1 MGKEESFFF
10 VVMATCR
17 FSVLQWMASRSCVC
31 DKTDSIL
38 AIWSRRC
45 EHSNK
50 TKVMKLEA
58 GCIRGGSCGRWSEE
72 MSSYIIITYYIHKWN
87 SQRVNKIF
95 FKEKLTEDLASC
107 FQNDFNPYLEW
118 FFK

>member
-17 FSVLQWMASRSCVC
+17 FSVLHWMASHSYVC
-31 DKTDSIL
+31 DKIYSIL

-50 TKVMKLEA
+50 IKDMKLEA
-58 GCIRGGSCGRWSEE
+58 GYIRGGSCGRWSEE
-72 MSSYIIITYYIHKWN
+72 MSGYIIII
-87 SQRVNKIF
+87 
-95 FKEKLTEDLASC
+95 
-107 FQNDFNPYLEW
+107 
-118 FFK
+118 